1 MISLP
6 GLGQET
12 GDIAAGNEPIYE
24 RADVKR
30 GGADFVERVS
40 RTSPF
45 AVGFGRSGPSQT
57 CPPRSGRATRST
69 SSEPKAE
76 GDYSPSKPAVYE
88 ALADVT

>member
-1 MISLP
+1 MIPL
-6 GLGQET
+6 LG
-12 GDIAAGNEPIYE
+12 AKNEAIYE

-57 CPPRSGRATRST
+57 CPPRSGCATRDT
-69 SSEPKAE
+69 SSEPEAE
-76 GDYSPSKPAVYE
+76 GDCSPSIPAVYD